1 MIRSPFRAF
10 VYDKWYEYK
19 DEVRTWEKREVE
31 GSPEDYFQ
39 KYKWCLKYKHKL
51 YSLKCTQVISSN

>member
-19 DEVRTWEKREVE
+19 DEVLNWEKREVE

-39 KYKWCLKYKHKL
+39 KYKWFLKAKYKQEK
-51 YSLKCTQVISSN
+51 VNE

>member
-1 MIRSPFRAF
+1 MNHSPFRTY

-19 DEVRTWEKREVE
+19 EEVRAWEKREVE

-39 KYKWCLKYKHKL
+39 KYKWFLKAKYKQDDKQ
-51 YSLKCTQVISSN
+51 SGSI

>member
-19 DEVRTWEKREVE
+19 DEVREWEKREVE

-39 KYKWCLKYKHKL
+39 KYKWFLKAKYKQEN
-51 YSLKCTQVISSN
+51 TNE

>member
-1 MIRSPFRAF
+1 MNQSPFRTF

-39 KYKWCLKYKHKL
+39 KYKWFLKEKYK
-51 YSLKCTQVISSN
+51 QENR

>member
-19 DEVRTWEKREVE
+19 DEVRMWEKREVE
-31 GSPEDYFQ
+31 GNPEDYFQ
-39 KYKWCLKYKHKL
+39 KYKWFLKAKYK
-51 YSLKCTQVISSN
+51 QENVNE